1 MALAGR
7 RRAGRR
13 QSRNEPGGEPM
24 AVSTRSESGASAP
37 LARLLA
43 WVVLA
48 LMAAATAY
56 TAWIALAN
64 FHRIGV

>member
-1 MALAGR
+1 MV
-7 RRAGRR
+7 
-13 QSRNEPGGEPM
+13 
-24 AVSTRSESGASAP
+24 VSANSESERSAP

-48 LMAAATAY
+48 LMAVATGY
-56 TAWIALAN
+56 TAWIAIAN

>member
-1 MALAGR
+1 
-7 RRAGRR
+7 
-13 QSRNEPGGEPM
+13 M

-48 LMAAATAY
+48 LMAAATTY
-56 TAWIALAN
+56 TAWIAVAN

>member
-1 MALAGR
+1 
-7 RRAGRR
+7 
-13 QSRNEPGGEPM
+13 M
-24 AVSTRSESGASAP
+24 AVSNTSESEKATP

-48 LMAAATAY
+48 LMAASTAY
-56 TAWIALAN
+56 AAWIAVVN